1 MARGVLLA
9 WLAGMGII
17 GYREVKTYHRPPVP
31 GRLLS
36 ASGWFALLALLA
48 QYQPAAGAAA
58 AIAWGT
64 DLAALLNI
72 LPAQL
77 AGTQQGKK
85 GQGATS
91 PTKGATAPVSA
102 GA

>member
-1 MARGVLLA
+1 MQKGILLA

-17 GYREVKTYHRPPVP
+17 SWREISTYHQPPVP

-48 QYQPAAGAAA
+48 AYEPAAGAAA

-64 DLAALLNI
+64 DIAALLNL

-77 AGTQQGKK
+77 AGTQGQHLGNQGK
-85 GQGATS
+85 A
-91 PTKGATAPVSA
+91 PAAPAPVKT